1 MKHPVES
8 DFDTSVTE
16 AGVTVTF
23 KPTSSIYS
31 YYRLADTE
39 DIARVG
45 PASPGRVRHAGQAGD
60 TGDYAS
66 NEVQDMALWI
76 ASEAATAIWSA
87 KKQID

>member
-45 PASPGRVRHAGQAGD
+45 PVSPGRVRHAGPTGD
-60 TGDYAS
+60 TGDYAP
-66 NEVQDMALWI
+66 NEV
-76 ASEAATAIWSA
+76 
-87 KKQID
+87 